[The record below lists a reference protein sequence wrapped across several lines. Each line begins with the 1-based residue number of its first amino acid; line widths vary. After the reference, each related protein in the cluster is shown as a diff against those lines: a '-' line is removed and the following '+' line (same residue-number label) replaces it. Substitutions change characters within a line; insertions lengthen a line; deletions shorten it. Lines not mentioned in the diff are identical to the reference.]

1 MELTATKLNPF
12 HIRHCHEAAKRLG
25 KPSLREARREILS
38 ELRREG
44 EGREDETVFRRARHV
59 VTEIFR
65 TEEAA
70 RALHNRDYGRFGQLM
85 VESHYSLR
93 FVSVLETF
101 GAFHVHGLT

>member
-1 MELTATKLNPF
+1 MNFVT
-12 HIRHCHEAAKRLG
+12 RHCHEAAKRLG
-25 KPSLREARREILS
+25 KPSLREAKREILS

-44 EGREDETVFRRARHV
+44 EEEDETVFRRARHV

-93 FVSVLETF
+93 SVRFWIPSVYPMSTS
-101 GAFHVHGLT
+101 

>member
-1 MELTATKLNPF
+1 MELTESKLNPF

-25 KPSLREARREILS
+25 KPSLREAKREILS

-44 EGREDETVFRRARHV
+44 ESGEGDETVFRRARHV

-93 FVSVLETF
+93 FVTHNYVTENTLF
-101 GAFHVHGLT
+101 V